1 MKKIIAIFLSLILV
15 FVLVSCGENSDNKDS
30 TTSVKADDSVST
42 EKVEHETEV
51 VTKVVVNDEGETELV
66 TEIIE
71 VDVTEKEETVV
82 TTEKETELA
91 TKKPVSEVSKNPS
104 EWTKEQIVEF
114 YKKAC
119 ANSSHETSKQTM
131 HMRKKSLKAA
141 GGLGT
146 FLAMAEPIIRGVME
160 MNHTDV
166 PGITGGHEN
175 LTVDDIK
182 TAKAYE
188 SDGYIVVEMTM
199 KDQTD
204 GIYGKRN
211 EGHIGHA
218 IFVVDGVAEVAEQF
232 SQFDVRYKEA
242 DIKIYYTDAELK
254 VKINSDGVI
263 EKGTWTY
270 VCTPKCN
277 NLYIE
282 GFTVNDAGAVID
294 YGVTLNGGF

>member
-1 MKKIIAIFLSLILV
+1 MKRIIAVFLSVIMV
-15 FVLVSCGENSDNKDS
+15 FVLVSCGGNSDNTE
-30 TTSVKADDSVST
+30 TTTTEKNNDSVTT
-42 EKVEHETEV
+42 EKAETETEV
-51 VTKVVVNDEGETELV
+51 VTKVVVNDEGV
-66 TEIIE
+66 TEFITE
-71 VDVTEKEETVV
+71 VVEVTEKDETVV
-82 TTEKETELA
+82 TTEKQTEVA

-104 EWTKEQIVEF
+104 DWTMEQVVDF

-119 ANSSHETSKQTM
+119 ANSSHVTSKQTM
-131 HMRKKSLKAA
+131 YMRKDSLKAA

-146 FLAMAEPIIRGVME
+146 FLSMAEPIIRGVMK

-175 LTVDDIK
+175 LSVDDCK
-182 TAKAYE
+182 TAKAYK
-188 SDGYIVVEMTM
+188 DGDYIVVEMTM

-218 IFVVDGVAEVAEQF
+218 IYVVDGVAEVAEQF

-242 DIKIYYTDAELK
+242 DIKIYYTDAQLK

-282 GFTVNDAGAVID
+282 GITVNDAGAVID